1 VAEPSR
7 LGLHPQESSSARS
20 SDPPLPDRRVW
31 WAEILLLGIIALAA
45 RLTMMDRSPQV
56 DEFNHVLA
64 ARSLLVDGTLSIQ
77 GGEPYT
83 RGWIYTYLVAALYI
97 FFDDTLVVARVPALA
112 AGVGLVLAVFIWVR
126 AVAGRGAAWA
136 AGLLICFST
145 VAVTSSQF
153 ARFYTLQA
161 LLFVC
166 GCALIYRVVEADRWS
181 RRDMGW
187 VGLALVLLAVALHL
201 QIITAVGIAGLTL
214 WTAMVKGPWAIRRL
228 SRSRHAVLIAGSLVV
243 LLAVGAWMGWSSG
256 FPARMWGLFTFAAPW
271 AADHVDNFRFYHW
284 ALLDQYPSLWTL
296 FPFVL
301 LGAAIRVPKFALL
314 CGTVFLVALVFHS
327 FAAWKH
333 SRYMFYAMPMFF
345 AVSGVAIALL
355 LSRSH
360 AWLQGLIA
368 DRSPFTL
375 PRHGVTAVSIGLLS
389 GAVLFAMVGNSA
401 FAYTVRQITGE
412 AERLSTRGPANWD
425 PAVPLLTDR
434 VDRADVVVT
443 SSELAPLY
451 YFGRLDLTVSR
462 TLMVMRTFEKEEF
475 TPSAKARIPL
485 ISAPESLAKVMA
497 CNRTGVALMEHQHW
511 RTSSGVV
518 PEVADYLEAHAQ
530 EIPLPNGLRLNA
542 FWWEHDGPDDSLDC
556 SLASPNVSA
565 R

>member
-1 VAEPSR
+1 MADP
-7 LGLHPQESSSARS
+7 GLDGELKHQTDAGSQRDQPVGNRGW
-20 SDPPLPDRRVW
+20 W
-31 WAEILLLGIIALAA
+31 WAEVAALTLIALVA
-45 RLTMMDRSPQV
+45 RLTMMDRPPQV

-83 RGWIYTYLVAALYI
+83 RGWVYTYLVAALYM
-97 FFDDTLVVARVPALA
+97 FFDETLMVARIPALV
-112 AGVGLVLAVFIWVR
+112 AGIGLVLAVFIWVR

-166 GCALIYRVVEADRWS
+166 GCALIYRIVEGDRWS
-181 RRDMGW
+181 RREMGW
-187 VGLALVLLAVALHL
+187 AGLALVSLAVALHL
-201 QIITAVGIAGLTL
+201 QIVTAVGIAGLAL
-214 WTAMVKGPWAIRRL
+214 WLAMVKGPWAIRRL
-228 SRSRHAVLIAGSLVV
+228 FQSRHTMMISAGLVAVLGIGALLVWGSGL
-243 LLAVGAWMGWSSG
+243 
-256 FPARMWGLFTFAAPW
+256 PARVWDLYTYADLW
-271 AADHVDNFRFYHW
+271 AADDVDNFRFYHW
-284 ALLDQYPSLWTL
+284 ALLDEYPTLWTL

-301 LGAAIRVPKFALL
+301 LGAAVRAPRFALL

-333 SRYMFYAMPMFF
+333 HRYMFYAMPMFF

-360 AWLQGLIA
+360 AWLQGLIE

-375 PRHGVTAVSIGLLS
+375 PKEAVAVVSIALLS

-401 FAYTVRQITGE
+401 FAYTARQITGE

-425 PAVPLLTDR
+425 PAVPFLSDR
-434 VDRADVVVT
+434 VDRAGVVVS

-451 YFGRLDLTVSR
+451 YFGRLDVTVSR
-462 TLMVMRTFEKEEF
+462 TRMVRRTFEKEEF
-475 TPSAKARIPL
+475 TPSAKTRIPV
-485 ISAPESLAKVMA
+485 IGAPESLARVIA
-497 CNRTGVALMEHQHW
+497 CNRTGLALMEHQHW
-511 RTSSGVV
+511 RTSAGVV
-518 PEVADYLEAHAQ
+518 PEVADYLEAHAE
-530 EIPLPNGLRLNA
+530 EIALPNGLRLHA

-556 SLASPNVSA
+556 SLASPT
-565 R
+565 